1 MTIYQEKYGKNTV
14 IFMEVGHFFEMYA
27 IEDPETL
34 IKITDLLGIQLTR
47 KNKSKNEI
55 THSNPYMAG
64 VQKFTVKKFINVL
77 LENLYTIILVEQV
90 TPKPNIIRKVTQ
102 IISPGTFLNDTA
114 VKSLIATGLI
124 EGYENQDLITD
135 VLKYYRNDYDFI
147 IDQSEADEKLMF
159 ERLGYVLETFQI
171 DSVLQN
177 KRTEFGPIDMPY
189 FSISEQV
196 LSQLRDD
203 EIYRGHLNN
212 LIYIKISY
220 NNFVKGTLEKNKH
233 LQKLILEELNSFF

>member
-1 MTIYQEKYGKNTV
+1 MKKPFFKYLIEFIVVFLGVTISFSLQEFSKDKENMEREKEGLERVFNDLKLDET
-14 IFMEVGHFFEMYA
+14 IFEL
-27 IEDPETL
+27 TL
-34 IKITDLLGIQLTR
+34 KTNQKQINASKKILQREINNDIYNLT
-47 KNKSKNEI
+47 I
-55 THSNPYMAG
+55 PY
-64 VQKFTVKKFINVL
+64 F
-77 LENLYTIILVEQV
+77 
-90 TPKPNIIRKVTQ
+90 
-102 IISPGTFLNDTA
+102 GTFLNDTA

-196 LSQLRDD
+196 LSQLKDD

>member
-1 MTIYQEKYGKNTV
+1 
-14 IFMEVGHFFEMYA
+14 
-27 IEDPETL
+27 
-34 IKITDLLGIQLTR
+34 
-47 KNKSKNEI
+47 
-55 THSNPYMAG
+55 
-64 VQKFTVKKFINVL
+64 
-77 LENLYTIILVEQV
+77 
-90 TPKPNIIRKVTQ
+90 
-102 IISPGTFLNDTA
+102 
-114 VKSLIATGLI
+114 
-124 EGYENQDLITD
+124 
-135 VLKYYRNDYDFI
+135 
-147 IDQSEADEKLMF
+147 MF